1 MTTMYVAFYLS
12 SDKYNFDFSDL
23 ILNEKTN
30 EHKIS
35 YVKKYKIGDMDE
47 RRGKVRNSCS
57 WLCYTAKKE
66 HVYTDDALK
75 DLYEILK
82 ANFGDIKKRISA
94 LKLNVNIDIMID
106 AAEKDDVYSIDF
118 SKEMLKMCAELNADV
133 CVDGIYY

>member
-12 SDKYNFDFSDL
+12 SDKYNFDLSDL

-35 YVKKYKIGDMDE
+35 YVKKYKIGDIDE
-47 RRGKVRNSCS
+47 RRGKVRNSCR
-57 WLCYTAKKE
+57 WLCYTIKKE
-66 HVYTDDALK
+66 CVFTSDALK

-82 ANFGDIKKRISA
+82 TNFDDIKKRVSE
-94 LKLNVNIDIMID
+94 LNLDANIDIVID
-106 AAEKDDVYSIDF
+106 MTEKDDIYSVDF
-118 SKEMLKMCAELNADV
+118 SKEMIKMCAELNADV

>member
-1 MTTMYVAFYLS
+1 MTTMYVAFYAS
-12 SDKYNFDFSDL
+12 SNKYNFDLSDL

-47 RRGKVRNSCS
+47 RRGKVRNSCR

-82 ANFGDIKKRISA
+82 TNFGDIKKRI
-94 LKLNVNIDIMID
+94 LELNLTVNIDIMID

-118 SKEMLKMCAELNADV
+118 SKETLKMCAELNADV

>member
-1 MTTMYVAFYLS
+1 MTTMYVGFWLS

-23 ILNEKTN
+23 ILCGEIEKN
-30 EHKIS
+30 
-35 YVKKYKIGDMDE
+35 KIGDINK
-47 RRGKVRNSCS
+47 RRGEVINRCNWSC
-57 WLCYTAKKE
+57 CTAKKE
-66 HVYTDDALK
+66 CVYTDDALK

-106 AAEKDDVYSIDF
+106 AAEKDDIYSIDF
-118 SKEMLKMCAELNADV
+118 SKEMIKMCAELNADV

>member
-23 ILNEKTN
+23 ILDEKINEY
-30 EHKIS
+30 KIS
-35 YVKKYKIGDMDE
+35 YIEKYKIGDIDE
-47 RRGKVRNSCS
+47 RRGKIRNSCR

-66 HVYTDDALK
+66 CVFTSDALK

-82 ANFGDIKKRISA
+82 TNFDDIKKRVSE
-94 LKLNVNIDIMID
+94 LNLDANIDIVID
-106 AAEKDDVYSIDF
+106 MTEKDDIYSIDF
-118 SKEMLKMCAELNADV
+118 SKEMIKMCAELNADV

>member
-1 MTTMYVAFYLS
+1 MLEEKLDVLVVA
-12 SDKYNFDFSDL
+12 DVIDEDTKKYIEGNCLDDNY
-23 ILNEKTN
+23 IE
-30 EHKIS
+30 
-35 YVKKYKIGDMDE
+35 KYKIGDIDE

-66 HVYTDDALK
+66 CVFTSDALK

-106 AAEKDDVYSIDF
+106 ATEKDDVYSIDF